1 LNRSVSF
8 FGAFAAPNC
17 CEHSIAISHGLIV
30 LVGADDGIMED
41 YIVPLKSKNASIDGV
56 FLLELRR
63 RSRNKAFLCMMT
75 GRKAAWRR

>member
-1 LNRSVSF
+1 
-8 FGAFAAPNC
+8 
-17 CEHSIAISHGLIV
+17 
-30 LVGADDGIMED
+30 MED